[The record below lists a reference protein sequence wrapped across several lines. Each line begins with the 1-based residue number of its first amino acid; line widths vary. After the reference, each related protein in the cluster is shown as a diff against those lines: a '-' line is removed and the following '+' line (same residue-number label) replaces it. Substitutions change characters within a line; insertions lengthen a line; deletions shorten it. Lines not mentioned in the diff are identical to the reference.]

1 MAHPFTKIFDQALSK
16 SSAEENFVLSEA
28 EKIIKKGYSAQE
40 VFDVLTKLQK
50 SLIDKNEADIVSEA
64 AEEISRYL

>member
-16 SSAEENFVLSEA
+16 SSAGENLVLAEA
-28 EKIIKKGYSAQE
+28 EKIIKKGYSPKE
-40 VFDVLTKLQK
+40 IFDVLTKLQK
-50 SLIDKNEADIVSEA
+50 SLIDNNEADIVAEA

>member
-50 SLIDKNEADIVSEA
+50 SLIDKNEADIVAEA